1 MANINDYLLWRGDLL
16 ISKQFP
22 FNELDSMAL
31 ARFSYLIFDK
41 IKMQPKETIFSISE
55 KMKDFDNNEFLYNGD
70 KELIT
75 YLGQSERFKNMYVTD
90 FVKNNDKQ
98 AEKQF
103 GAITIHTS
111 DKEMYLSYIGT
122 DSTIFGWKE
131 DFNMSFMDNVP
142 CQILGK
148 EYLDEIS
155 KKYYHKK
162 IRIGGHSK
170 GGNVAIYSAITAQKQ
185 VQNRI
190 IKVYNYDGP
199 GFNKKIINQYGN
211 DKIISK
217 IETYIPQDSVIGRL
231 LNHKEK
237 MTISWSLEKGILQ
250 HDIFSWQVLKDDL
263 IKLEK
268 NTEISED
275 IDKTISDWLE
285 ITTPEQRKIVVD
297 AVFDL
302 FYSTESTSFGEMS
315 RNLSTNLPK
324 ILKKYGE
331 IAKED
336 KEMITKMIKL
346 IVSSYINIV
355 RERETI
361 KLDNIKEEYKNK
373 SKIKIKEWDKKYFG
387 KLKNKE

>member
-1 MANINDYLLWRGDLL
+1 MANINDYLLWRGDLV
-16 ISKQFP
+16 INKQFP
-22 FNELDSMAL
+22 FNELDSMVL

-41 IKMQPKETIFSISE
+41 IKMKPKETIFSISE
-55 KMKDFDNNEFLYNGD
+55 KMKDFDNDEFLYNGD

-75 YLGQSERFKNMYVTD
+75 YLGQSDRFKNMYVTD
-90 FVKNNDKQ
+90 FVQNNDKK

-103 GAITIHTS
+103 GAITIHIS
-111 DKEMYLSYIGT
+111 DREMYISYIGT

-148 EYLDEIS
+148 EYLNKIS
-155 KKYYHKK
+155 KKYYYKK

-170 GGNVAIYSAITAQKQ
+170 GGNVAIYSAITVQKQ
-185 VQNRI
+185 VQNKI

-237 MTISWSLEKGILQ
+237 MTIVWSVEKGILQ
-250 HDIFSWQVLKDDL
+250 HDIFSWQVLKNDL
-263 IKLEK
+263 IILEK

-285 ITTPEQRKIVVD
+285 ITTPEQRKIVID
-297 AVFDL
+297 TVFDL
-302 FYSTESTSFGEMS
+302 FYSTDSVSFGEMS
-315 RNLSTNLPK
+315 RNISKNLP
-324 ILKKYGE
+324 ILLKKYGE

-336 KEMITKMIKL
+336 KDMITKMIKL

-355 RERETI
+355 REKETI
-361 KLDNIKEEYKNK
+361 KFDNMKEEYRNK
-373 SKIKIKEWDKKYFG
+373 SIIKIKELDKKIF
-387 KLKNKE
+387 NNS